1 MNMTKIRL
9 LVALVALLAASG
21 AAAQAPGPDEL
32 VRAVTTDVLDTIQSD
47 KELQA
52 GDRKKSLALAE
63 QKVLPH
69 IDFRHAAQLALGKGW
84 SAATAAQQDQF
95 VAEFRA
101 MLVRIYASAIGVY
114 RGQTMRVLP
123 VNYAPG
129 DAEVTVRNQYLKTG
143 QPPLSVDYAMR
154 RTAEG
159 WKIYD
164 IVVGGVSLVL
174 IYRSEFDQE
183 MRQSGVEGLIG
194 RLAEKNR

>member
-1 MNMTKIRL
+1 MNLTKIRS
-9 LVALVALLAASG
+9 LVALFALLAASG
-21 AAAQAPGPDEL
+21 AAAQGPGPDEL
-32 VRAVTTDVLDTIQSD
+32 VRAVTTEVLDTIQAD
-47 KELQA
+47 KELQS
-52 GDRKKSLALAE
+52 GDRKKALALVE
-63 QKVLPH
+63 QKVVPH
-69 IDFRHAAQLALGKGW
+69 VDFRHAAQLALGKGW
-84 SAATAAQQDQF
+84 SMATPEQQDQL
-95 VAEFRA
+95 VAEFRS
-101 MLVRIYASAIGVY
+101 MLMRIYSSAIGVY

-183 MRQSGVEGLIG
+183 LRQSGVEGLLV